1 MGLLDESVLYKQ
13 LSCKQLHLKMNIL
26 KQSFIANENNNTLPI
41 AKIHFRKALMD
52 SLFFFTNFLITLTG
66 KIIALKYFEKT

>member
-1 MGLLDESVLYKQ
+1 
-13 LSCKQLHLKMNIL
+13 MNIL

-66 KIIALKYFEKT
+66 KIIDLKYFEKT